1 MDKNTS
7 SPRRV
12 ARALTIALWAV
23 GSAYLVKSELANAGP
38 DWVVIAATPIIWAAV
53 LTLPALVHHALRDR
67 QIIAA
72 SLLFIAAVVGSG
84 YTLSGTVARQSEV
97 RDTRVQAAAQADR
110 DRVRAKHMLEEAEE
124 LAAVSLDKLTRECK
138 TGEGIKCK
146 GLLRANQINEDAVRV
161 RKADLARVPEI
172 AAPKAGEQRIAAGL
186 SYVFGGKAGDY
197 TEPVELFLPAM
208 LGLTVELAALATAMF
223 GWHNRQ
229 PSRKPENTRA
239 TVAATVV
246 PVASNDPE
254 PLPPKGGN
262 RRRVATKAA
271 AEADVIQLVARGE
284 PIPSQDTLAERWG
297 VHKGTASKWLRDF
310 ESRGILRRQV
320 VGRCKMVAAA

>member
-23 GSAYLVKSELANAGP
+23 GSAYLVKSELANASP

-186 SYVFGGKAGDY
+186 SYVFGGKAANY

-239 TVAATVV
+239 TEAATVV
-246 PVASNDPE
+246 PVASNDLE

-284 PIPSQDTLAERWG
+284 PIPSQDTLADRWG